1 MNDFSYSFDVQD
13 NFITIIIIFI
23 FALVM
28 FSNTKIF
35 IRLMP
40 DTLQDENCPLTFVW
54 EHRKNIMSTIKC
66 SLSVSF
72 KQSMFFIIQK

>member
-1 MNDFSYSFDVQD
+1 MSDKSADVWSVLWELYLHMNDFSYSFDVQD

-23 FALVM
+23 FAVVM

-40 DTLQDENCPLTFVW
+40 DTLQDENCPLTFV
-54 EHRKNIMSTIKC
+54 
-66 SLSVSF
+66 
-72 KQSMFFIIQK
+72 

>member
-1 MNDFSYSFDVQD
+1 MSDKSADVWSVLWELYLHMNDFSYSFDVQD

-23 FALVM
+23 FAVVM

-40 DTLQDENCPLTFVW
+40 DTLQDENNYCPLTFV
-54 EHRKNIMSTIKC
+54 
-66 SLSVSF
+66 
-72 KQSMFFIIQK
+72 

>member
-40 DTLQDENCPLTFVW
+40 THFKMRIVLLPLCG
-54 EHRKNIMSTIKC
+54 NIEKISC
-66 SLSVSF
+66 
-72 KQSMFFIIQK
+72 QQ

>member
-13 NFITIIIIFI
+13 NVITIIIFI
-23 FALVM
+23 FAVVM

-40 DTLQDENCPLTFVW
+40 DTLQDENCPLTFV
-54 EHRKNIMSTIKC
+54 
-66 SLSVSF
+66 
-72 KQSMFFIIQK
+72 